1 MYLTKIISKILY
13 RLGTNCFDISRKMYQ
28 PPQSLQQQ
36 RVQSWFQS
44 EGDKTLRLNY
54 DLNASSLVL
63 DLGGHTGQWA
73 SDIFSMYCCTIHIF
87 EPVIEFASD
96 IKQRFVKNKK
106 IFVHNFGLSNENKM
120 VKILIDGT
128 SSSVYK
134 EGEDFGSGRLVK
146 AINFLQDNH
155 IEKIDLMKINIE
167 GGEYDLLEHLI
178 DSAYVKYI
186 KNIQVQFHDFV
197 PNAEQRMLMI
207 QKELEK
213 THTLAYQYLFVWENW
228 RLK

>member
-1 MYLTKIISKILY
+1 MYLKRLISKILL
-13 RLGTNCFDISRKMYQ
+13 RLGTNCIDISRKIYQ
-28 PPQSLQQQ
+28 PPQSTQQQ
-36 RVQSWFQS
+36 RLQGWFQT

-54 DLNASSLVL
+54 DLHASSLVL

-73 SDIFSMYCCTIHIF
+73 SDIFSKYCCTIHIF
-87 EPVIEFASD
+87 EPVIEFATD
-96 IKQRFVKNKK
+96 IKQRFVKNNK

-120 VKILIDGT
+120 VKIFIDG
-128 SSSVYK
+128 SSSSMYR

-146 AINFLQDNH
+146 AINFLQDSH

-178 DSAYVKYI
+178 DFGYVKYI
-186 KNIQVQFHDFV
+186 KNIQVQFHDLL

-207 QKELEK
+207 QRELEK
-213 THTLAYQYLFVWENW
+213 THNLTYQYLFVWENW